1 MTDWDAY
8 LMSKPTDTSAWYPT
22 TDAMLAALE
31 DATLEHR
38 ITVTVWVATVL
49 VFLGIAATLFILY
62 LEITP

>member
-8 LMSKPTDTSAWYPT
+8 LMNKPTDTSAWYPT

-31 DATLEHR
+31 DAALGHR
-38 ITVTVWVATVL
+38 ITVTVQIIATL
-49 VFLGIAATLFILY
+49 IFLGIAAALFILY